1 MNKLVE
7 NYVNYLNE
15 GEGALSLLNKVFV
28 LFGWGKPFDRKFK
41 VIGIAYN
48 SCLTQCN
55 QMHKPK
61 KEITTTISA
70 DVNSSKPK
78 DNPSFWDILFGTD
91 VTKRT
96 TEDKKEKTIETFKED
111 PQHGTCL
118 VKCQYAWL
126 KNVCE
131 VLKKERKSI
140 CDENLNVDLCNK
152 WVERYLPELE
162 ARRDSLEEIIKQQ
175 TSQQN
180 VQVTVGKLNK
190 IL

>member
-7 NYVNYLNE
+7 SYINHLNE

-41 VIGIAYN
+41 VVSIAYN
-48 SCLTQCN
+48 SCLKNCD
-55 QMHKPK
+55 QMHKGS
-61 KEITTTISA
+61 KEVTTTVSA
-70 DVNSSKPK
+70 DVNPSKPK
-78 DNPSFWDILFGTD
+78 DNATFWDLLFGTD
-91 VTKRT
+91 KTERT
-96 TEDKKEKTIETFKED
+96 TEDKKQKTIETYKED
-111 PQHGTCL
+111 PKHGSCL

-131 VLKKERKSI
+131 VLKKERKTI
-140 CDENLNVDLCNK
+140 CNENINTDLCNK

-162 ARRDSLEEIIKQQ
+162 AKRDALAEIIKQE

-180 VQVTVGKLNK
+180 VQVTVGKLGK
-190 IL
+190 VL